1 MGSMGIHVLA
11 VEQESKESIIKNI
24 MITIKWKLKSRRR
37 NTMLNIKIKL
47 IISRKRN
54 ELCRIPDQNV

>member
-24 MITIKWKLKSRRR
+24 MIITRMKLNNRRK
-37 NTMLNIKIKL
+37 NTMLNIMMRL
-47 IISRKRN
+47 IVSREIN
-54 ELCRIPDQNV
+54 EL